1 MLLVSLNLLTFHVIN
16 TLTLKSEYSL
26 HTIELE
32 GHSTSSI

>member
-16 TLTLKSEYSL
+16 TLISEYSL